1 MQEGEVNMP
10 THRFYVNYWEGHPEN
25 ENSKP
30 IACSGFD
37 DPNEAM
43 RAFMKVPTKH
53 NPTHIEVCGFS
64 GDALR
69 KLGWSEDGVRGN
81 FHYNP
86 SRSCAVKLPHNTTRC
101 GLAN

>member
-1 MQEGEVNMP
+1 MS
-10 THRFYVNYWEGHPEN
+10 THRFYVNYWVGHPDKKE
-25 ENSKP
+25 STP
-30 IACSGFD
+30 IACSGYD

-53 NPTHIEVCGFS
+53 NPTHIEVCGFE
-64 GDALR
+64 GEALR

-86 SRSCAVKLPHNTTRC
+86 SRDNQLGFKL
-101 GLAN
+101 

>member
-1 MQEGEVNMP
+1 MQQGEVNMP

-43 RAFMKVPTKH
+43 RVFMAKPTKH
-53 NPTHIEVCGFS
+53 NPTHIEVIGFT
-64 GDALR
+64 DEALS
-69 KLGWSEDGVRGN
+69 KLGQSNVRAN
-81 FHYNP
+81 FFYSP
-86 SRSCAVKLPHNTTRC
+86 ARPCAVKLAHNTTRC
-101 GLAN
+101 GLSN